1 VDVKTDET
9 WKHIHGE
16 RAAMAETWAAM
27 ADEQWATPSWCE
39 GWTVQET
46 AGHILSA
53 AEQTPPNF
61 YKELVGAGFR
71 FNVFT
76 ARGATRLGA
85 LSPDELVRR
94 LRARVSTR
102 NRPPAPLVAMLG
114 EIVVHGEDIRRP
126 LGLTHDT
133 PEAALVAV
141 ADSYKKSNL
150 LIGSKRRIAG
160 LRLRASDGAWTN
172 GEGPEVTGPLVAL
185 VLAMA
190 GRKGALGSLSGEG
203 VAVLAARA

>member
-1 VDVKTDET
+1 VKSDET
-9 WKHIHGE
+9 WKHIHAE
-16 RAAMAETWAAM
+16 RAALAETWAAM
-27 ADEQWATPSWCE
+27 GDDQWARPSWCE
-39 GWTVQET
+39 GWTVREA
-46 AGHILSA
+46 AGHVLSA

-61 YKELVGAGFR
+61 YKELIGAGFR

-76 ARGATRLGA
+76 DRGARRLGA
-85 LSPDELVRR
+85 LSPDELVGR
-94 LRARVSTR
+94 LRARVSTT
-102 NRPPAPLVAMLG
+102 NRPPAPVMAMLG

-126 LGLTHDT
+126 LGLAHDYA
-133 PEAALVAV
+133 EAALVAV

-160 LRLRASDGAWTN
+160 LRLRATDTAWSNGDG
-172 GEGPEVTGPLVAL
+172 PDVSGPLVAL

-190 GRKGALGSLSGEG
+190 GRKGALTALSGDG